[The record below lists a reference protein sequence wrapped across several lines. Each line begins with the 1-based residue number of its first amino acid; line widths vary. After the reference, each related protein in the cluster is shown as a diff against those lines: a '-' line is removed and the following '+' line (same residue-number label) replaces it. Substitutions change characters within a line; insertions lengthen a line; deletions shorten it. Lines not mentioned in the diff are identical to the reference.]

1 VRHLFA
7 AYELGEDK
15 LFGHIKA
22 AQDPGPEHADPE
34 NRAGPAQHRTETV
47 MTTVQMRV
55 LSDIWIG
62 EPYGVGSL
70 HLRKGSIVAVDPENA
85 EQIARLGGS
94 GNLGPLR
101 SDETGNDANHAEP
114 GN

>member
-1 VRHLFA
+1 MAEVS
-7 AYELGEDK
+7 
-15 LFGHIKA
+15 
-22 AQDPGPEHADPE
+22 
-34 NRAGPAQHRTETV
+34 
-47 MTTVQMRV
+47 MRV

-101 SDETGNDANHAEP
+101 SDKTGDDANHAELESAEK
-114 GN
+114 